1 MIHSPVPPGGGTF
14 LHVSTTAID
23 TARHDTAVSHPPWE
37 EEKKK
42 SILRGVTYII
52 KCCNPFILN
61 TTDMNASSIFRR
73 PPCDFC
79 SSKHWAPVLF
89 CFTYT
94 HFFVVEWWNTGSFGS
109 KAPVCLCA
117 NWPREFRC
125 CSTALL
131 GGNTWYC
138 VCLIRE
144 WEDLNPR
151 RFGTGWTEDRE
162 GGFKD

>member
-1 MIHSPVPPGGGTF
+1 MHQWYTVRC
-14 LHVSTTAID
+14 H
-23 TARHDTAVSHPPWE
+23 WE
-37 EEKKK
+37 ELFCMFRPQRLTPHDMTLLFDTHHGGKKK
-42 SILRGVTYII
+42 SILWGVTYII

-61 TTDMNASSIFRR
+61 TTDMNASSIFRKKHH
-73 PPCDFC
+73 DFC
-79 SSKHWAPVLF
+79 SSKHWAPVSFWFIYTLF
-89 CFTYT
+89 LWWSGGIQ
-94 HFFVVEWWNTGSFGS
+94 VVLST
-109 KAPVCLCA
+109 KALVCLCA
-117 NWPREFRC
+117 NWPREFRY

-131 GGNTWYC
+131 GGNTWHC